1 MTSLFTK
8 MWLLI
13 GLCVP
18 FLMNAQ
24 DVSLPHV
31 QSQYLYQAK
40 NSGAAILHIAYQNQT
55 AQLHSPEGLIEF
67 SQTNITKLLEDP
79 KRTDTPVQNLLAA
92 SVRLHAPANL
102 PISYINDLFFWLR
115 IGGCNTLY
123 LAVVEDMQ
131 PDAIQYL
138 SIPIAPF
145 ALDDNV
151 YKDVETAQ
159 KVHPNTSFLD
169 AKFDWKWYFEQIK
182 TQPIAYVPH
191 LIQPLKLEER
201 QIVFQEQL
209 VNPMVLS
216 TLLQTALAQHYQ
228 NSYNKATPKQ
238 YWSLLIE
245 VKTAAKY
252 QDFVMVMCSIVEG
265 YHLYWEELAFAK
277 YQQTYLELAPEKRW
291 EVQQAAPFL
300 PLYYDNLQ
308 AQALATLDKSTPT
321 LWAELKGN

>member
-1 MTSLFTK
+1 MTALFTQ

-18 FLMNAQ
+18 FFMCAQ

-40 NSGAAILHIAYQNQT
+40 NSGAPILRIAYEDQKV
-55 AQLHSPEGLIEF
+55 QLHSTQGRIDF
-67 SQTNITKLLEDP
+67 SQENMTQLLEDH
-79 KRTDTPVQNLLAA
+79 KRTHNPIRNLLAA

-123 LAVVEDMQ
+123 LAVIEDMQ
-131 PDAIQYL
+131 PTEIQYL
-138 SIPIAPF
+138 RIPIAPF
-145 ALDDNV
+145 TLYDEI
-151 YKDVETAQ
+151 YKDVEAAQ

-169 AKFDWKWYFEQIK
+169 AKFDWEWYFEQIK
-182 TQPIAYVPH
+182 TQPIAYVPS
-191 LIQPLKLEER
+191 LIHPLSVEKR
-201 QIVFQEQL
+201 QVVFQEQL

-245 VKTAAKY
+245 VEAAVQY
-252 QDFVMVMCSIVEG
+252 QDFIAVMGSIVEG

-277 YQQTYLELAPEKRW
+277 YQQTYLELEPEKRW

-308 AQALATLDKSTPT
+308 AQELAPLYELTPA
-321 LWAELKGN
+321 LWAELKDY